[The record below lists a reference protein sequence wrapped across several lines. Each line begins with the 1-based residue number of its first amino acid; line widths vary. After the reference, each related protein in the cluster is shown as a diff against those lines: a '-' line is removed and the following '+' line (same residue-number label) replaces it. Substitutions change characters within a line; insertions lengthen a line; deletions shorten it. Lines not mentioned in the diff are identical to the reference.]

1 MRKMITVQKH
11 AIVEK
16 QSLSKDM
23 NENSATERLNVFI
36 LHKW

>member
-1 MRKMITVQKH
+1 MITVQKH

-23 NENSATERLNVFI
+23 NENSATERLKRI
-36 LHKW
+36 YLT